1 MRKPARN
8 NSSGAINFITKPKRH
23 FIANVLAKHE
33 GKTLQELLECAID
46 EYLDPQRVLQ
56 RDEASHKTEPN
67 KPVEDSPLW
76 MEGLWDEDEAVR
88 VFRLAVFDARLM
100 TPSMKAIWLEFSTA
114 MAKEGKKINQ
124 QNFVEFCNAL
134 EEGD

>member
-23 FIANVLAKHE
+23 FIANVAARYRDQTLAE
-33 GKTLQELLECAID
+33 FIECAID
-46 EYLDPQRVLQ
+46 EALDPQRMLQ
-56 RDEASHKTEPN
+56 RDEPNYGTGPVFKAEPTLWG
-67 KPVEDSPLW
+67 DSLW
-76 MEGLWDEDEAVR
+76 HEDEAVR

-124 QNFVEFCNAL
+124 QNFVAYCNEL
-134 EEGD
+134 EKEDN